1 MIDGL
6 LPLAHL
12 FETTCLNHCATLTFP
27 PLLKPPSRCTCL
39 IIISKLFF
47 TTGPLPSSNAECV
60 SVSVV
65 SVIVKC
71 PMLPP
76 CVVGGRS
83 RNPLYYYYYYYFFC
97 SPVLRPVSVEEA
109 DTLGWDSEQARLA
122 STVAVTGQWPQ
133 HLLFADR
140 FGSPVI
146 FVWLLWTGIT
156 VGLHQSCM
164 SSKEISPWCD
174 CNGWLGIKHQV
185 TYCKQITGGGSN
197 AEVDPSL
204 QLCVGVSAFSP
215 GMTFFFFFF

>member
-1 MIDGL
+1 MHVHIYIWLQAVWVCVHVYVPVSACLCVCPHEGGVVGVVMRVNTKHLVKDHFL
-6 LPLAHL
+6 TLACL
-12 FETTCLNHCATLTFP
+12 FGTICPKHSATLILP
-27 PLLKPPSRCTCL
+27 HLLKPPSRCTCL

-122 STVAVTGQWPQ
+122 STVAVTGQ
-133 HLLFADR
+133 
-140 FGSPVI
+140 
-146 FVWLLWTGIT
+146 
-156 VGLHQSCM
+156 
-164 SSKEISPWCD
+164 
-174 CNGWLGIKHQV
+174 
-185 TYCKQITGGGSN
+185 
-197 AEVDPSL
+197 
-204 QLCVGVSAFSP
+204 
-215 GMTFFFFFF
+215 